1 MATAC
6 KNTPLSLVDY
16 PILLQDFTFVNILK
30 YTDVLNKAHK
40 CENNYNFVMTKG
52 RELYSSR
59 FVTDVKFTESEKKW
73 TIEARVKAE
82 MKKTTVYKTSTT
94 ISKDGEV
101 SKIYHFIIF
110 NWINIVIIV
119 RVCGTSIFKA
129 GLFDTH
135 HLRKNL
141 PLDKQNRGTSFG
153 SMYVTPFFYLFRL
166 YLTIYY

>member
-59 FVTDVKFTESEKKW
+59 FVTDVKFAESEKKCLLCIFSSCDLMLA
-73 TIEARVKAE
+73 TN
-82 MKKTTVYKTSTT
+82 STKQ
-94 ISKDGEV
+94 SE
-101 SKIYHFIIF
+101 
-110 NWINIVIIV
+110 
-119 RVCGTSIFKA
+119 R
-129 GLFDTH
+129 GLCFC
-135 HLRKNL
+135 
-141 PLDKQNRGTSFG
+141 
-153 SMYVTPFFYLFRL
+153 
-166 YLTIYY
+166 